1 MDSSDQTNFV
11 SLTEQDARLLNSSAT
26 VSWEWAATWGKA
38 IKDFFPRFAANG
50 VIKACFAVN
59 VPFPLPVLEFGTD
72 EHYKI
77 LADDN
82 GQKMVLFAPREWRGN
97 GTASLPGKIDAKNVL
112 SPEAMASEV
121 NGYPKGTVSH
131 IYTTSDGGFDLKQFQ
146 EMVGHLADHV
156 ELVSPNEISMRA
168 LQRG

>member
-1 MDSSDQTNFV
+1 M
-11 SLTEQDARLLNSSAT
+11 
-26 VSWEWAATWGKA
+26 
-38 IKDFFPRFAANG
+38 
-50 VIKACFAVN
+50 IKACFAVN
-59 VPFPLPVLEFGTD
+59 VPFPLPVLEFSTD

-77 LADDN
+77 LADDK

-97 GTASLPGKIDAKNVL
+97 GTASLPASAKIDAKNVL

-131 IYTTSDGGFDLKQFQ
+131 IYTTSNGRFDLKQFQ
-146 EMVGHLADHV
+146 EMVGYLADHV
-156 ELVSPNEISMRA
+156 ELVSPNELSMRA